1 MRAVIQRVS
10 RARVEVADEVVGS
23 IGAGLLVLLGI
34 GQDDAIAD
42 LNYVFEKTINLRI
55 FSDENGKMNLS
66 LLDVQ
71 GDLLVVSQF
80 TLYGDVRKGR
90 RPSFVS
96 AMPPEPAAAMVDE
109 FVAKGRAMGINVQT
123 GMFGAD
129 MNVELLNQGPV
140 TILIDSRSG
149 GQ

>member
-96 AMPPEPAAAMVDE
+96 AMPPAPAAAMVDE
-109 FVAKGRAMGINVQT
+109 FVAKGRAMGVNVQT